1 MKILFISNG
10 YPTPNSPNLC
20 PFIQSQVNDL
30 RALNLKVDVISVSQ
44 FKKLGYFKTFFTTLS
59 SIKSYDVVHLHHGL
73 ILLLCFPFYFLYP
86 RKKFVIS
93 FLNNIEFEYE
103 ELKSKYLQII
113 LIYFTKFVLR
123 ICNFTVIEKN
133 KRFLRKF
140 KQYYVLPN
148 GVDLDFYKR
157 QDRAEA
163 RLKLGLSDNAFIFLF
178 VSSKNLYRN
187 QKRIDRFEE
196 LISSNSK
203 IFPLYMTG
211 IDKVSTLDYYAA
223 SNFLVVT
230 SELEGSPNAVKESIA
245 CGTSVLTL
253 DVGDVRDILL
263 GEDNSRVFSSFENM
277 KNYVKSIDPT
287 IYKTEFF
294 DGHQILLKNGYNSN
308 DIATKLLNI
317 YKLKNESI

>member
-1 MKILFISNG
+1 
-10 YPTPNSPNLC
+10 
-20 PFIQSQVNDL
+20 
-30 RALNLKVDVISVSQ
+30 
-44 FKKLGYFKTFFTTLS
+44 
-59 SIKSYDVVHLHHGL
+59 
-73 ILLLCFPFYFLYP
+73 
-86 RKKFVIS
+86 
-93 FLNNIEFEYE
+93 
-103 ELKSKYLQII
+103 
-113 LIYFTKFVLR
+113 
-123 ICNFTVIEKN
+123 
-133 KRFLRKF
+133 
-140 KQYYVLPN
+140 
-148 GVDLDFYKR
+148 
-157 QDRAEA
+157 
-163 RLKLGLSDNAFIFLF
+163 
-178 VSSKNLYRN
+178 
-187 QKRIDRFEE
+187 
-196 LISSNSK
+196 
-203 IFPLYMTG
+203 MTG